1 MARTRLRLKA
11 PRPFP
16 LPVGRDRVPP
26 MLEVRELRKEFQ
38 PLSGQP
44 VVALGSV
51 SFRVESGQF
60 VSIVGPSG
68 CGKSTLLQ
76 CIAGLSRPSAGRVLL
91 HGREVTGPPEGLILL
106 FQEYN
111 KSLMAWRSVLRN
123 VRFGLE
129 NRSGMSR
136 PEMDA
141 EARRY
146 IELVGLKGFEAHY
159 PWELSGGMQQRV
171 AIARAL
177 VRRPEVMLMDEPFGS
192 LDALTRI
199 ELEDA
204 LLRLWES
211 LRATILFVTHDIE
224 EAVYLSDRVYVLS
237 CRPALVIEEIEVKLE
252 RPRHQ
257 LTTRE
262 DPRFIQARR
271 HIFELI
277 SKEMAKA

>member
-1 MARTRLRLKA
+1 
-11 PRPFP
+11 
-16 LPVGRDRVPP
+16 

-129 NRSGMSR
+129 NRAGMSR
-136 PEMDA
+136 GEMDA

-146 IELVGLKGFEAHY
+146 LELVGLKGFEAHY

-271 HIFELI
+271 HVFELI

>member
-1 MARTRLRLKA
+1 
-11 PRPFP
+11 
-16 LPVGRDRVPP
+16 

-136 PEMDA
+136 VEMDA

-252 RPRHQ
+252 RPRNQ

-262 DPRFIQARR
+262 DPRFIQAR
-271 HIFELI
+271 HHVFELI
-277 SKEMAKA
+277 SKEMAKG

>member
-1 MARTRLRLKA
+1 
-11 PRPFP
+11 
-16 LPVGRDRVPP
+16 
-26 MLEVRELRKEFQ
+26 MLEVHDLRKEFQ

-44 VVALGSV
+44 VVALGNV
-51 SFRVESGQF
+51 SFRVEAGQF

-76 CIAGLSRPSAGRVLL
+76 CIAGLSRPTAGRVLL

-111 KSLMAWRSVLRN
+111 KSLLAWRSVLRN

-136 PEMDA
+136 GRMDA
-141 EARRY
+141 EARHY
-146 IELVGLKGFEAHY
+146 LELVGLTGFEAHY

-177 VRRPEVMLMDEPFGS
+177 VRRPEVLLMDEPFGS

-199 ELEDA
+199 ELEDT

-237 CRPALVIEEIEVKLE
+237 RRPSQVIEEIEVKLA
-252 RPRHQ
+252 RPRNQ

-262 DPRFIQARR
+262 DPRFIQARH

>member
-1 MARTRLRLKA
+1 
-11 PRPFP
+11 
-16 LPVGRDRVPP
+16 
-26 MLEVRELRKEFQ
+26 MLEVRELKKEFQ
-38 PLSGQP
+38 PLSGPP

-51 SFRVESGQF
+51 SFRVEAGQF

-76 CIAGLSRPSAGRVLL
+76 VIAGLLRPTAGQVLL
-91 HGREVTGPPEGLILL
+91 HGLEVTGPPEGLILL

-111 KSLMAWRSVLRN
+111 KSLMAWRSVLKN

-129 NRSGMSR
+129 NRPGIPRSR
-136 PEMDA
+136 MDA

-146 IELVGLKGFEAHY
+146 IELVGLTGFERHY

-177 VRRPEVMLMDEPFGS
+177 VRRPEVLLMDEPFGS

-199 ELEDA
+199 ELEDS
-204 LLRLWES
+204 LLRLWDS

-237 CRPALVIEEIEVKLE
+237 RRPAQVIEEIEVKLE
-252 RPRHQ
+252 RPRNQ

-262 DPRFIQARR
+262 DPRFIQARH

-277 SKEMAKA
+277 SKEMGKE

>member
-1 MARTRLRLKA
+1 
-11 PRPFP
+11 
-16 LPVGRDRVPP
+16 
-26 MLEVRELRKEFQ
+26 MLEVRGLKKEFQ
-38 PLSGQP
+38 PLSGPP
-44 VVALGSV
+44 VGALGNI
-51 SFRVESGQF
+51 SFRVEAGQF

-76 CIAGLSRPSAGRVLL
+76 VIAGLLRPTAGQVLL
-91 HGREVTGPPEGLILL
+91 HGRDVVGPPEGLILL

-111 KSLMAWRSVLRN
+111 KSLMAWRSVLKN

-129 NRSGMSR
+129 NRPGMTR
-136 PEMDA
+136 AQMDA

-146 IELVGLKGFEAHY
+146 IELVGLTGFERHY

-177 VRRPEVMLMDEPFGS
+177 VRRPEVLLMDEPFGS

-199 ELEDA
+199 ELEDT
-204 LLRLWES
+204 LLHLWES
-211 LRATILFVTHDIE
+211 VHATILFVTHDIE
-224 EAVYLSDRVYVLS
+224 EAVYLSDRVDVLS
-237 CRPALVIEEIEVKLE
+237 RRPSQVIEETEVKLE
-252 RPRHQ
+252 RPRIQ

-262 DPRFIQARR
+262 DPRFIQARH

-277 SKEMAKA
+277 SREMGKA

>member
-1 MARTRLRLKA
+1 
-11 PRPFP
+11 
-16 LPVGRDRVPP
+16 
-26 MLEVRELRKEFQ
+26 MLEVRGLKKEFQ
-38 PLSGQP
+38 PLSGP
-44 VVALGSV
+44 SVTAIGDV
-51 SFRVESGQF
+51 SFRVEARQF

-76 CIAGLSRPSAGRVLL
+76 CVAGLMRPTAGTVVLG
-91 HGREVTGPPEGLILL
+91 GREVTGPPEGLILL

-111 KSLMAWRSVLRN
+111 KSLMAWRTVLGN
-123 VRFGLE
+123 VCFGLE
-129 NRSGMSR
+129 NKPGLTRADR
-136 PEMDA
+136 EA
-141 EARRY
+141 EARHY
-146 IELVGLKGFEAHY
+146 LGLVGLSGFEFHY

-177 VRRPEVMLMDEPFGS
+177 ACKPQVLLMDEPFGS

-199 ELEDA
+199 ELEDT

-211 LRATILFVTHDIE
+211 LRSTIVFVTHDIE

-237 CRPALVIEEIEVKLE
+237 RRPSRMIDNAAVDLP

-257 LTTRE
+257 LASRE
-262 DPRFIQARR
+262 DARFIKLRH

-277 SKEMAKA
+277 SKEMGGTI

>member
-1 MARTRLRLKA
+1 
-11 PRPFP
+11 
-16 LPVGRDRVPP
+16 

-68 CGKSTLLQ
+68 CGKSTLLL

-129 NRSGMSR
+129 NRAGMSR
-136 PEMDA
+136 VEMDA

-146 IELVGLKGFEAHY
+146 LELVGLKGFEAHY

-224 EAVYLSDRVYVLS
+224 EAVYLSDRAYVLS
-237 CRPALVIEEIEVKLE
+237 CRPAQVIEEIEVKLE
-252 RPRHQ
+252 RPRNQ

-277 SKEMAKA
+277 SKEMAKG

>member
-1 MARTRLRLKA
+1 
-11 PRPFP
+11 
-16 LPVGRDRVPP
+16 

-60 VSIVGPSG
+60 ASIVVPSG

-136 PEMDA
+136 VEMDA

-192 LDALTRI
+192 LVPPARPGSGRPGVMLM
-199 ELEDA
+199 EHV
-204 LLRLWES
+204 
-211 LRATILFVTHDIE
+211 FC
-224 EAVYLSDRVYVLS
+224 YVCKRS
-237 CRPALVIEEIEVKLE
+237 P
-252 RPRHQ
+252 
-257 LTTRE
+257 
-262 DPRFIQARR
+262 
-271 HIFELI
+271 
-277 SKEMAKA
+277 

>member
-1 MARTRLRLKA
+1 
-11 PRPFP
+11 
-16 LPVGRDRVPP
+16 

-38 PLSGQP
+38 PLSGKP

-68 CGKSTLLQ
+68 CGKSTLLL

-106 FQEYN
+106 FQDYN

-136 PEMDA
+136 VEMDA

-146 IELVGLKGFEAHY
+146 IELVGLKGFE
-159 PWELSGGMQQRV
+159 
-171 AIARAL
+171 
-177 VRRPEVMLMDEPFGS
+177 
-192 LDALTRI
+192 ALTRI

-252 RPRHQ
+252 RPRNQ

-262 DPRFIQARR
+262 DPRFIQAR
-271 HIFELI
+271 HHVFELI
-277 SKEMAKA
+277 SKEMAKGEPRWRAFPGRGSPSCWDAWSSGKSWPVGPAR

>member
-1 MARTRLRLKA
+1 
-11 PRPFP
+11 
-16 LPVGRDRVPP
+16 

-44 VVALGSV
+44 LVALGSV
-51 SFRVESGQF
+51 SFRVEAGQF

-129 NRSGMSR
+129 NRAGMSR
-136 PEMDA
+136 VEMDA

-146 IELVGLKGFEAHY
+146 LELVGLKGFEAHY

-237 CRPALVIEEIEVKLE
+237 CRPSQVIEEIEVKLE
-252 RPRHQ
+252 RPRNQ

-277 SKEMAKA
+277 SKEMARA

>member
-1 MARTRLRLKA
+1 
-11 PRPFP
+11 
-16 LPVGRDRVPP
+16 
-26 MLEVRELRKEFQ
+26 MLEVRDLRKEFQ

-51 SFRVESGQF
+51 SFRVEAGQF

-76 CIAGLSRPSAGRVLL
+76 CIAGLSRPTAGRVLL

-129 NRSGMSR
+129 NRAGMSR
-136 PEMDA
+136 AEMDG

-146 IELVGLKGFEAHY
+146 LELVGLKGFEAHY

-177 VRRPEVMLMDEPFGS
+177 VRHPEVLLMDEPFGS

-237 CRPALVIEEIEVKLE
+237 HRPSQVIEEIEVKLE
-252 RPRHQ
+252 RPRNQ

-262 DPRFIQARR
+262 DPRFIQARH

-277 SKEMAKA
+277 SREMSRA

>member
-1 MARTRLRLKA
+1 
-11 PRPFP
+11 
-16 LPVGRDRVPP
+16 
-26 MLEVRELRKEFQ
+26 MLEVRDLRKEFQ

-51 SFRVESGQF
+51 SFRVEAGQF

-76 CIAGLSRPSAGRVLL
+76 CIAGLSRPTAGRVLL

-129 NRSGMSR
+129 NRAGMGR
-136 PEMDA
+136 AEMDA

-146 IELVGLKGFEAHY
+146 IDLVGLKGFEAHY

-177 VRRPEVMLMDEPFGS
+177 VRHPEVLLMDEPFGS

-237 CRPALVIEEIEVKLE
+237 HRPSQVIEEIEVKLE
-252 RPRHQ
+252 RPRNQ

-262 DPRFIQARR
+262 DPRFIGARH

>member
-1 MARTRLRLKA
+1 
-11 PRPFP
+11 
-16 LPVGRDRVPP
+16 

-68 CGKSTLLQ
+68 CGKSTLLL

-237 CRPALVIEEIEVKLE
+237 CRPAQVIEEIEVKLE
-252 RPRHQ
+252 RPRNQ

-277 SKEMAKA
+277 SKEMAKG

>member
-1 MARTRLRLKA
+1 
-11 PRPFP
+11 
-16 LPVGRDRVPP
+16 

-68 CGKSTLLQ
+68 CGKSTLLL

-129 NRSGMSR
+129 NRAGMSR
-136 PEMDA
+136 VEMDA

-252 RPRHQ
+252 RPRNQ

-262 DPRFIQARR
+262 DPRFIQAR
-271 HIFELI
+271 HHVFELI
-277 SKEMAKA
+277 SKEMAKG

>member
-1 MARTRLRLKA
+1 
-11 PRPFP
+11 
-16 LPVGRDRVPP
+16 
-26 MLEVRELRKEFQ
+26 MLEVRELRKQFQ
-38 PLSGQP
+38 PLSGP
-44 VVALGSV
+44 PLVALGKV

-76 CIAGLSRPSAGRVLL
+76 CIGGLSRPSAGRVLL

-129 NRSGMSR
+129 SR
-136 PEMDA
+136 TGTSRAEMDA

-146 IELVGLKGFEAHY
+146 LELVGLKGFEAHY

-211 LRATILFVTHDIE
+211 LHATILFVTHDIE

-237 CRPALVIEEIEVKLE
+237 CRPAQVIEEIEVKLE
-252 RPRHQ
+252 RPRNQ

-262 DPRFIQARR
+262 DPRFIRARH

-277 SKEMAKA
+277 SREMAKG